1 MKLEDFISEFK
12 KNPELAKAGMI
23 LFHNGIVRETSR
35 DGRKVTGL
43 SVKADIPLLDS
54 ILEKYRQKPGIVD
67 VRAVIN
73 SGVELK
79 IGDDVMYLGVAGD
92 IRENVIK
99 TLEDCLN
106 EIKSAVTSKTEFF
119 KK

>member
-1 MKLEDFISEFK
+1 MKLDDFISEFK
-12 KNPELAKAGMI
+12 NNPELVKAGMV

-43 SVKADIPLLDS
+43 TVKADLVLLDS

-73 SGVELK
+73 SGIELK

-119 KK
+119 